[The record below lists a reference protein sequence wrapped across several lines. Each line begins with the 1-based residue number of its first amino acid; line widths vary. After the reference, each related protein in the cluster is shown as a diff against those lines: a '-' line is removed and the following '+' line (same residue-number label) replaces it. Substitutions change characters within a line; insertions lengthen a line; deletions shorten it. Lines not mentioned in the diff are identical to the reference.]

1 MKTITFYKI
10 NGEPV
15 KSEELD
21 GKTKKDIHGMKV
33 KCTLSNGFSKVGFAN
48 AYYCTESDR
57 FVVGSKSD
65 KLDYIVLETYVN
77 LNEETHR
84 FHGDEEHW
92 FDVLREKVALSE
104 IDHIDAILHS
114 GLRWGCTPTNRFV
127 FSNKDKA

>member
-1 MKTITFYKI
+1 MKKITFYKN

-15 KSEELD
+15 NSEELN
-21 GKTKKDIHGMKV
+21 GKTKKAIHGMKV
-33 KCTLSNGFSKVGFAN
+33 KCILNDGFAKAGFAN
-48 AYYCTESDR
+48 TYYCVESDK

-77 LNEETHR
+77 LDEETHR
-84 FHGDEEHW
+84 FQGDEEHW
-92 FDVLREKVALSE
+92 FDVYREKVLLSE

-127 FSNKDKA
+127 FSDKDKS